1 MSSDV
6 TIVLKAVDQASGV
19 LNKMGTPAKGL
30 ATNLLNVAKAAG
42 AVTLAYKAFDFLK
55 SSITDTVEYAKTVDD
70 MSRALGTSTEEASKL
85 IQVAD
90 DLRIDTRQL
99 QVAFR
104 FALNKGIDPSID
116 GLKSL
121 AVEYQSIQDPIEKAQ
136 FAMEK
141 FGTRGGL
148 EMQKVLELT
157 SEELDAMAQS
167 AEDAGLVLSGDA
179 VDATKEYY
187 AEIDNLRD
195 RVEGLKTKIGLGLIP
210 VLIEFIDLAE
220 TMTSLEADTW
230 FQEGADAAAKFI
242 NKVIYGKDTVD
253 DYNVAME
260 RFAKENEIA
269 IGVTENLTGA
279 LDDLS
284 AEEGE
289 GIDVLGIAIDAVND
303 SNAGL
308 KTKIELEEK
317 LKLLSGQLTKEEL
330 ALKDAI
336 DFLTRMLEDGKL
348 TQEDYLELV
357 QQLAVDG
364 SLAAE
369 IVKGLGNAILLLP
382 DSKDIHINVK
392 YHKYGEEPGPGAPL
406 PPGGDLEPG
415 LTPGGATG
423 LHGIVPPG
431 YPNDDYYIRAS
442 SGERVDITPQGQTVN
457 NWNLTINEAGSRGNV
472 VMDFALLRA
481 LARG

>member
-6 TIVLKAVDQASGV
+6 TIVLKAVDQASAV
-19 LNKMGTPAKGL
+19 LNKAGGGAKGL
-30 ATNLLNVAKAAG
+30 TSNLLSLAKAAG
-42 AVTLAYKAFDFLK
+42 VVTLAYKGFDYLK
-55 SSITDTVEYAKTVDD
+55 TAVTDTVAYAEEVRDL
-70 MSRALGTSTEEASKL
+70 SRALGINAEESSKL
-85 IQVAD
+85 IQIAD
-90 DLRIDTRQL
+90 DLKIDQKQL

-104 FALNKGIDPSID
+104 YALNKGVDPSIE
-116 GLKSL
+116 GLKAL
-121 AVEYQSIQDPIEKAQ
+121 QAEYQAIQDPIERAQ

-148 EMQKVLELT
+148 EMQKVLELS
-157 SEELDAMAQS
+157 SEALDEMAQS
-167 AEDAGLVLSGDA
+167 AIDAGLVLSDESVKAAREYEIA
-179 VDATKEYY
+179 VD
-187 AEIDNLRD
+187 NLSD
-195 RVEGLKTKIGLGLIP
+195 KVEGLKTKLGVGLIP
-210 VLIEFIDLAE
+210 ILVEFIDLADK
-220 TMTSLEADTW
+220 MTSLEADTW
-230 FQEGADAAAKFI
+230 FEEGADAAAKFI

-253 DYNVAME
+253 NYNVAME

-269 IGVTENLTGA
+269 IGVTEDLTGA
-279 LDDLS
+279 LDELS

-289 GIDVLGIAIDAVND
+289 GIDVLGMAIDAVND

-308 KTKIELEEK
+308 RTKIELEEK
-317 LKLLSGQLTKEEL
+317 LKLLSGQLTQEEL
-330 ALKDAI
+330 DLKEAI
-336 DFLTRMLEDGKL
+336 DFLTRMLEDGKI
-348 TQEDYLELV
+348 TQEEYLALV

-392 YHKYGEEPGPGAPL
+392 YHKYGEEPGPGVPL

-431 YPNDDYYIRAS
+431 YPNDSYYVRAT
-442 SGERVDITPQGQTVN
+442 SGERVDITPQAQIN

-472 VMDFALLRA
+472 VMDFALLKA